1 MDTIEVN
8 GKTYRWEYHNKCE
21 LCDLR
26 GINGECML
34 PKDKECEWDYVFKI
48 KVEEEE

>member
-34 PKDKECEWDYVFKI
+34 PDERSCLEVYVFRE
-48 KVEEEE
+48 VEEED